1 MDRYEM
7 STTYK
12 VLPYSLAEVK
22 SAVELLHQRE
32 CIKVVLPEGKRVN
45 KPITYN
51 REFYITRKI
60 EEI

>member
-1 MDRYEM
+1 M

-22 SAVELLHQRE
+22 SAVELLHQRG
-32 CIKVVLPEGKRVN
+32 CVKVVLPEGRRVN
-45 KPITYN
+45 KLITYD
-51 REFYITRKI
+51 RELYITRKI